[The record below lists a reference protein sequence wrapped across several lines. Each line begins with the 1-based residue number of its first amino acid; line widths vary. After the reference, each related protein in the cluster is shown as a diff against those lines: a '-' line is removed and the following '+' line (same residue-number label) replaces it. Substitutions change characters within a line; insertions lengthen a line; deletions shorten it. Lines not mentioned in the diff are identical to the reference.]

1 MTNSV
6 KMSVFNNNKNCL
18 IDSSVF
24 VLKFSLFNKLSNL
37 ARNSFFKKCIS
48 SIFFKFIKVPF
59 TKAVKDFVKELY
71 LIFFVNILNFR
82 K

>member
-1 MTNSV
+1 MTNTV

-37 ARNSFFKKCIS
+37 ARNSFFKNGIS
-48 SIFFKFIKVPF
+48 DIFFEFMKFPF
-59 TKAVKDFVKELY
+59 IKAVKDFVKELY
-71 LIFFVNILNFR
+71 SIFFVNILNFR

>member
-1 MTNSV
+1 MTNTV
-6 KMSVFNNNKNCL
+6 QMSVFNNNKNCL

-48 SIFFKFIKVPF
+48 SIFFKFIKFPF
-59 TKAVKDFVKELY
+59 IKAVKDFVKELY
-71 LIFFVNILNFR
+71 SIFFVNILNFR

>member
-6 KMSVFNNNKNCL
+6 KMSVFNSNKNCL

-24 VLKFSLFNKLSNL
+24 GLKFSLFNKLSNL

-48 SIFFKFIKVPF
+48 SIFFKFIKFPF
-59 TKAVKDFVKELY
+59 IKAVKDFVKELY
-71 LIFFVNILNFR
+71 SKFVFNDFNFR

>member
-1 MTNSV
+1 MTNTV
-6 KMSVFNNNKNCL
+6 QMSVFNNNKNCL

-24 VLKFSLFNKLSNL
+24 VLKFPLFNKLSNL

-48 SIFFKFIKVPF
+48 SIFFKFIKFPF

-71 LIFFVNILNFR
+71 SIFFVNILNFR

>member
-1 MTNSV
+1 MTNTV
-6 KMSVFNNNKNCL
+6 QMSVFNNNKNCL

-37 ARNSFFKKCIS
+37 ARNSFFIKCVS
-48 SIFFKFIKVPF
+48 GIFFKFIKSPF
-59 TKAVKDFVKELY
+59 VRAVKGFLKELY
-71 LIFFVNILNFR
+71 SIFFVNILNFR

>member
-1 MTNSV
+1 MTNIV

-24 VLKFSLFNKLSNL
+24 GLKFSIFNKLSNF

-48 SIFFKFIKVPF
+48 SIFFKFIKF
-59 TKAVKDFVKELY
+59 SFIKAVIDFVKELY
-71 LIFFVNILNFR
+71 SIFFVNILNFR

>member
-1 MTNSV
+1 MTNTV
-6 KMSVFNNNKNCL
+6 QMSVFNSKNNCL

-24 VLKFSLFNKLSNL
+24 GLKFSLFNKLSNL

-48 SIFFKFIKVPF
+48 SIFFKFIKFPF
-59 TKAVKDFVKELY
+59 IKAVKDFVKELY
-71 LIFFVNILNFR
+71 SKFVFNDFNFR

>member
-1 MTNSV
+1 MTNTV

-24 VLKFSLFNKLSNL
+24 VLKFSLFNKL
-37 ARNSFFKKCIS
+37 RNSFFKKCIS

-71 LIFFVNILNFR
+71 SIFFVNILNFR

>member
-1 MTNSV
+1 MANIV

-18 IDSSVF
+18 TDFSVF
-24 VLKFSLFNKLSNL
+24 GLKFSLFNKLSNL

-48 SIFFKFIKVPF
+48 SIFFKFIKF
-59 TKAVKDFVKELY
+59 SFIKAVKNFVKELY
-71 LIFFVNILNFR
+71 SIFFVNILNFR

>member
-1 MTNSV
+1 MTNIV

-37 ARNSFFKKCIS
+37 ARNSFFKNGIS
-48 SIFFKFIKVPF
+48 DIFFEFMKFPF
-59 TKAVKDFVKELY
+59 IKAVKDFVKELY
-71 LIFFVNILNFR
+71 SIFFVNILNFR

>member
-1 MTNSV
+1 MTNIV

-48 SIFFKFIKVPF
+48 SIFFKFIKFPF
-59 TKAVKDFVKELY
+59 IKAVKDFVKELY
-71 LIFFVNILNFR
+71 SKFVFNDFNFR